1 MAAAQSLTSTTSIF
15 NDGQVPGAGIID
27 LQFLEFN
34 GDSPVPI
41 NSPLVDYG
49 LFSQQDSD
57 GPVLFAANGS
67 APIIGDITAA
77 NIGDLPAV
85 DEFSAFLPDGTV
97 FGPGSFG
104 VSSSNLTGS
113 VDLTGFS
120 DGTVY
125 LVYGSFTDPTLASA
139 TLSDGITDLTA
150 DGEIVA
156 FTGTPDTSTPP
167 LVDLADATLFGT
179 ENSGSIVTAFDFDT
193 AGGTFTDFDFT
204 LLNGDD
210 DGSRARVAGVVV
222 VANTLAAVPEPS
234 SLALLGLLG
243 AGFAWK
249 RRRVA

>member
-1 MAAAQSLTSTTSIF
+1 MF
-15 NDGQVPGAGIID
+15 AGD
-27 LQFLEFN
+27 A
-34 GDSPVPI
+34 PVTIGPA
-41 NSPLVDYG
+41 PLVDY
-49 LFSQQDSD
+49 
-57 GPVLFAANGS
+57 VLFNQQSGDGVVSFAENGS

-77 NIGDLPAV
+77 NLGDIPLV
-85 DEFSAFLPDGTV
+85 DEFSV
-97 FGPGSFG
+97 FFEDFTSLGPGTFG
-104 VSSSNLTGS
+104 IASSNLTGS

-125 LVYGSFTDPTLASA
+125 LVYGSFVDPTLASA

-150 DGEIVA
+150 DGDIVA
-156 FTGTPDTSTPP
+156 FTGPP
-167 LVDLADATLFGT
+167 GFDVAPAPLIDAALATVTGP

-204 LLNGDD
+204 LLNGDA